1 MFTVD
6 KVVGALIKQVC
17 TSSVRPRSAVRL
29 NHLQVQIILSD
40 PKSQDLYELLRRER
54 EITSPT
60 TQDLIN
66 CRRNTERVLGPDENL
81 FRIDWVCLHALDVP
95 LTAILIMP
103 RSCLSLRR

>member
-1 MFTVD
+1 MP
-6 KVVGALIKQVC
+6 
-17 TSSVRPRSAVRL
+17 S
-29 NHLQVQIILSD
+29 QVQVILSD

-81 FRIDWVCLHALDVP
+81 FRIDWVCCVLEEYRCSVF
-95 LTAILIMP
+95 
-103 RSCLSLRR
+103 

>member
-1 MFTVD
+1 MD
-6 KVVGALIKQVC
+6 KVIGALIKQVC
-17 TSSVRPRSAVRL
+17 SFSRTGAVAARL
-29 NHLQVQIILSD
+29 THPGQVQIILSD

-81 FRIDWVCLHALDVP
+81 FRIDWVGSLYCPPSSVSHVNFSCQN
-95 LTAILIMP
+95 P
-103 RSCLSLRR
+103 RQ